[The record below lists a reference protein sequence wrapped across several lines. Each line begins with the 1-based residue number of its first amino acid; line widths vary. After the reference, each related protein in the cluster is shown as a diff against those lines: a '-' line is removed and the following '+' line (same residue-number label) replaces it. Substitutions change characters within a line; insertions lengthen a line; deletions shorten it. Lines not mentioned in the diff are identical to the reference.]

1 MPGQTLHG
9 HSALHVHVGREP
21 GGTRRGPCTSIRI
34 FAHSYYLQRPMMLVL
49 LPLRL
54 TVCLMP
60 LFKEGAHSVFSAG
73 NLSAAVSLGVLSYI
87 ILHVSCLF
95 IDYFSDSDVIQS
107 TV

>member
-9 HSALHVHVGREP
+9 HTSLHVHVGREH
-21 GGTRRGPCTSIRI
+21 GGTQGGPRTSIPI
-34 FAHSYYLQRPMMLVL
+34 FAHSYHLQRPVMLVL

-73 NLSAAVSLGVLSYI
+73 NLTAAVSVSVLSCI
-87 ILHVSCLF
+87 ILRASCLF
-95 IDYFSDSDVIQS
+95 LDYFSDSDVIQA

>member
-9 HSALHVHVGREP
+9 HVALHVHVGREH
-21 GGTRRGPCTSIRI
+21 GGTRGGPCTSIRI
-34 FAHSYYLQRPMMLVL
+34 FAHSYHLRRPVMLVL

-73 NLSAAVSLGVLSYI
+73 NLTAAVSVGVLSCI
-87 ILHVSCLF
+87 ILHASCLF
-95 IDYFSDSDVIQS
+95 LDYFSDSDVIQC